1 MKVRCHWLLWSLL
14 LLWTSAVALEAS
26 SGVTVTPLA
35 KETTSWD
42 GNPILY
48 PEGAAE
54 MTALLV
60 EVAPGGETGW
70 HCHPVSSFAYVL
82 EGSLEVALD
91 DGDRKSLEAGDV
103 LAEVVDR
110 LHNGRNTGSVPVKLV
125 VFYAGTVGTPLSL
138 RDADC
143 VRGPAMDFQGSR
155 LSSNDMHGATRMTF
169 PDEPNSRIEPLS
181 TEDLRPEWVSILDRL
196 PGAGLKGEGFPRNL
210 LGILM
215 LNQETLGPF
224 LDYWVTSKSKMG
236 LTMREQ
242 ELVILRMGVLYR
254 SEYVWKHH
262 IKVGREF
269 GIEDAELDAIREGSY
284 DAFAEPRERA
294 LLELTDA
301 FVNDRSLS
309 PALWTRTSQI
319 LQPRDYVDL
328 ISLVSQYV
336 LFALTNVS
344 LQVQLE
350 PPVAELPGITDP

>member
-1 MKVRCHWLLWSLL
+1 MRVRYRCLLWSLL
-14 LLWTSAVALEAS
+14 LLSTSALALEPS

-35 KETTSWD
+35 KETASWD
-42 GNPILY
+42 GNPIRY
-48 PEGAAE
+48 PDGEAE

-60 EVAPGGETGW
+60 EVAPGGQTGW
-70 HCHPVSSFAYVL
+70 HCHPVPSFAYVL
-82 EGSLEVALD
+82 EGSLEVTLD
-91 DGDRKSLEAGDV
+91 DGRVKHLEAGDV
-103 LAEVVDR
+103 LAEVVGR
-110 LHNGRNTGSVPVKLV
+110 LHDGRNTGSVAAKLV
-125 VFYAGTVGTPLSL
+125 VFYAGAAGMPLSL

-143 VRGPAMDFQGSR
+143 VRGSAMALVDSPFAA
-155 LSSNDMHGATRMTF
+155 NDTHGVTRMTF
-169 PDEPNSRIEPLS
+169 PDEPNSRIAPLS
-181 TEDLRPEWVSILDRL
+181 TDDLRPEWVAILDRL

-215 LNQETLGPF
+215 LNQETLGPL

-262 IKVGREF
+262 VKVGREF
-269 GIEDAELDAIREGSY
+269 GIEDAELEAVREGSY
-284 DAFAEPRERA
+284 DAFTEPRERA

-301 FVNDRSLS
+301 LVNDRSLS
-309 PALWTRTSQI
+309 PALWDRTSQV

-336 LFALTNVS
+336 LFALTNVGF
-344 LQVQLE
+344 QVQLE
-350 PPVAELPGITDP
+350 PAVAELPGIAD